1 MLDRLVLILVGFT
14 KLVGWAIAHHIIKIA
29 KNRNSAV
36 RAKEV
41 KVKAEEILKYAFPLK
56 KWERDQ
62 NL

>member
-1 MLDRLVLILVGFT
+1 MLDRLVLILVGFA
-14 KLVGWAIAHHIIKIA
+14 KLVGWAIAHHIIKMA
-29 KNRNSAV
+29 KNRNFAE

-41 KVKAEEILKYAFPLK
+41 KAEKILKYAFPLK